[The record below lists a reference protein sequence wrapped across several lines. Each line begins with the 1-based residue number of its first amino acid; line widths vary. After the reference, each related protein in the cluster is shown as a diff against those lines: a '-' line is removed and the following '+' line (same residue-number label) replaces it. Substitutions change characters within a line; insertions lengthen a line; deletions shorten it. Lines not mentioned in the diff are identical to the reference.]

1 MNSAIRLA
9 SIDVGSNTV
18 KVLVADWN
26 GKEFFPL
33 QEQGRQTRLGSAVFL
48 GNRGLSD
55 PRVQETI
62 ESLREF
68 VAIARSAGAKEI
80 LIFATSAVREWS
92 EAEGFQERVQR
103 ATGLSLKILSPEE
116 EAQWAYYGVSSLRRF
131 REAAKWVID
140 IGGGTVECSYG
151 QGERLLQWQSL
162 PFGAVRLLQQRHGKE
177 VADPAEFDRIVENL
191 TRSFRGVLPEE
202 PYSAGASFDL
212 VATGGTALVLGAIHW
227 LESHPEAE
235 KRKELGERLDVYLIP
250 RGEIQ
255 RVLHWIVGLPC
266 GERRRVAGLPSERAD
281 VFPFGVAV
289 LLALMGLWKKETL
302 WITRRGIRFGALRVL
317 AQQIG
322 KQ

>member
-1 MNSAIRLA
+1 MNSTIRLA
-9 SIDVGSNTV
+9 SIDIGSNTV
-18 KVLVADWN
+18 KLLLADWN
-26 GKEFFPL
+26 GEELFPL

-55 PRVQETI
+55 PHVQETI

-68 VAIARSAGAKEI
+68 VVIARSAGAKEI

-92 EAEGFQERVQR
+92 ESEGFQEKVQR
-103 ATGLSLKILSPEE
+103 ATGLRLKILSPEE

-131 REAAKWVID
+131 RETAKWVID

-162 PFGAVRLLQQRHGKE
+162 PFGAVRLLQQRQGKE
-177 VADPAEFDRIVENL
+177 VTDPGEFDRIVESL

-202 PYSAGASFDL
+202 PYLGVSFDL
-212 VATGGTALVLGAIHW
+212 VATGGTAVVLGAIHW
-227 LESHPEAE
+227 LGSHPA
-235 KRKELGERLDVYLIP
+235 KGAGKELGKRLDAYLIR

-266 GERRRVAGLPSERAD
+266 GERRRVAGLPPERAD

-289 LLALMGLWKKETL
+289 LLALMEVWKKETL